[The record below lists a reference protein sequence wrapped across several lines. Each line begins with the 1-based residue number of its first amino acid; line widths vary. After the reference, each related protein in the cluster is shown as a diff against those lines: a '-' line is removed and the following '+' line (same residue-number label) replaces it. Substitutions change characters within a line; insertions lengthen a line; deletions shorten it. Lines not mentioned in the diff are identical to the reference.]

1 MASTIAT
8 ELAALRDE
16 GHELVAV
23 ASRRRQT
30 AADFAARH
38 GIPYAIEGYDALACD
53 GRVDAVY
60 VATPHV
66 LHCSN
71 MLACLAGGKAVLC
84 EKPFTINASQASA
97 VIEQARRRRIFVMEA
112 MWTRF
117 LPAIRALRDLLR
129 ADAIGRVRMVIGGGA
144 FMPERKPGYYLF
156 DHDLGGGVLLDAGVY
171 LISMASMVLGTP
183 IKVLAAGAIGETGV
197 DEQTAVTLETAE
209 QATALLYVSLRARR
223 PPDLEIL
230 GERGRIRV
238 EAPVF
243 RPAALT
249 VWGADGAAT
258 VHSHPIDG
266 SGYGGQLREVA
277 AALRQG
283 RTESAIMP
291 LDETLSIMRTM
302 DAVRA
307 QIGLQYPGEEP
318 AG

>member
-1 MASTIAT
+1 MASAIAT
-8 ELAALRDE
+8 ELATLRHE

-30 AADFAARH
+30 AGDFAARH
-38 GIPYAIEGYDALACD
+38 GIPHAIEGYGALAGD
-53 GRVDAVY
+53 DRIDAVY
-60 VATPHV
+60 IATPHT

-84 EKPFTINASQASA
+84 EKPFTINASQAAA

-117 LPAIRALRDLLR
+117 LPAIRALRELLR
-129 ADAIGRVRMVIGGGA
+129 ADAIGRVRMVVGGGA
-144 FMPERKPGYYLF
+144 FTPERAPGYYLF
-156 DHDLGGGVLLDAGVY
+156 DIELGGGALLDAGVY
-171 LISMASMVLGTP
+171 LVSMASMLLGAP
-183 IKVLAAGAIGETGV
+183 VKVLAAGTIGESGI
-197 DEQTAVTLETAE
+197 DEQTAVTLEMADR
-209 QATALLYVSLRARR
+209 ATAMLYVSLRARR
-223 PPDLEIL
+223 PPDFEIL
-230 GERGRIRV
+230 GERGRIRI

-277 AALRQG
+277 AALREG

-302 DAVRA
+302 DAARA